1 MKERRRNVHDR
12 RRLVRRVEEIP
23 DPAEH
28 PVLFR
33 WVTFRWRLGLAISTH
48 PVVVALIVAL
58 AVCAFPLYSILDQ
71 QGILREQ
78 QQKLQV
84 YAKSNRE
91 QIRELRALQGRVGH
105 IEHPTPAELRAAIA
119 RALIRCS
126 HDSKCRLLF
135 GRLTREARR
144 ELRKQIARD
153 TGKGT
158 APGGASRG
166 STGEPS
172 SPGRTTS
179 PRSSSPR
186 TPSRAPGGGSTFVP
200 SPTPTPPAPRPS
212 PRPPNIQTPVT
223 PIPLPPICTPVVG
236 VNCR

>member
-91 QIRELRALQGRVGH
+91 QIRELRAL
-105 IEHPTPAELRAAIA
+105 
-119 RALIRCS
+119 
-126 HDSKCRLLF
+126 
-135 GRLTREARR
+135 
-144 ELRKQIARD
+144 
-153 TGKGT
+153 
-158 APGGASRG
+158 
-166 STGEPS
+166 
-172 SPGRTTS
+172 
-179 PRSSSPR
+179 
-186 TPSRAPGGGSTFVP
+186 
-200 SPTPTPPAPRPS
+200 
-212 PRPPNIQTPVT
+212 
-223 PIPLPPICTPVVG
+223 
-236 VNCR
+236 